1 MAVSLD
7 VTCFAVANI
16 QIQEVSDQVE
26 QLWRKSFKFPGSLF
40 PSRLMVLRRRKTIQ
54 FRSVGFNACTK
65 TPYSRES
72 PRHQEFNQ
80 GYGVG
85 LSRMPNAQ
93 QARLY
98 NMKTRR

>member
-7 VTCFAVANI
+7 VTCFAVADI
-16 QIQEVSDQVE
+16 QIQEVSDQVK
-26 QLWRKSFKFPGSLF
+26 QLLRKSFKFPGSLF
-40 PSRLMVLRRRKTIQ
+40 PSRWMVLRRRKIIQ

-72 PRHQEFNQ
+72 PRHQAQ
-80 GYGVG
+80 GYGAG
-85 LSRMPNAQ
+85 LGRMPNAQ

-98 NMKTRR
+98 NMKIRR